1 MTRQCG
7 RCTETFVY
15 VNGFDGQGRKWKGGT
30 CPQCRYGSMKN
41 ELKIKLGKRKCK
53 GCNTNL
59 PVSRWFYHET
69 CTPDTYGV
77 DPQISFY
84 M

>member
-7 RCTETFVY
+7 RCTQTFVF
-15 VNGFDGQGRKWKGGT
+15 NDGVDEQGRKWKGGT

-41 ELKIKLGKRKCK
+41 LVKITKSKRR
-53 GCNTNL
+53 CNTCNEFL
-59 PVSRWFYHET
+59 PVSRWFYHEV
-69 CTPDTYGV
+69 CAPDSAGL